1 MAEYKIGSIIKG
13 QVTGITK
20 YGIFVSLDPY
30 YNGLI
35 HISEIS
41 SRYVRNINDYITLG
55 ETILAK
61 VIGID
66 EDNLQIKLSIKDIDY
81 KLNNKKSPVIDA
93 PDGFQPIKEQLPK
106 WVATKLTEINNI
118 EANNKKTT

>member
-41 SRYVRNINDYITLG
+41 SHYVRNINDYITLG

-66 EDNLQIKLSIKDIDY
+66 DDNLQIKLSIKDIDY
-81 KLNNKKSPVIDA
+81 KISKNKSPVIDA
-93 PDGFQPIKEQLPK
+93 PDGFQSIKDQLPI
-106 WVATKLTEINNI
+106 WVATKLAEIN
-118 EANNKKTT
+118 EQKKDNKKTT